1 MPHTNPQPTTYDDKL
16 LRSRVKL
23 LGQIL
28 GKIIK
33 NHAGEEVYE
42 TVEKLRKGY
51 IALHGHKDEA
61 QRELLMNSIA
71 GLDVATLEQVI
82 RAFSTYFTLVN
93 IAEESLSYQW
103 RQRILNSGGTL
114 WTGSFD
120 DTLRDL
126 YEAKVTP
133 ENLQKLLNRLQY
145 SPVFTAHPTE
155 ARRRTIMEILR
166 RIFVISDHL
175 REPRLGKL
183 AKQKIHNDLE
193 AEILI
198 LWQTNEVRTEKP
210 EVIEEIKNGLYYFR
224 RSLFQAVPMTY
235 RFFERAIRNTYGEDA
250 SGEAIVKVPSFIRF
264 GSWIGGDR
272 DGNPFVKPHT
282 TVLAARLQM
291 REVLTEYL
299 QRIRKLSLVLTQ
311 SSLFCD
317 PSVAFMDSLKQ
328 DANLANEVFPDTPNQ
343 YLTEPYRRKLFI
355 MAYRLEQA
363 LETVNTRLDLPDQR
377 MELEQG
383 AYNHSQELL
392 HDLELIRDSLNSHGD
407 GLLTRGDLQDL
418 IRLVENF
425 GFHLMELDIRQ
436 ESTIHTEA
444 VSEIL
449 KAMDGTDYSAMDE
462 ATRMECLGQYIS
474 RDELQIPAADFSE
487 MTAETLEVF
496 QVIARLQEEIGP
508 QIIDNYV
515 ISMTHAASHVMEVMF
530 LARLAGLTGR
540 DQAGLYCKLR
550 ISPLFETIEDL
561 KHIDSVL
568 HQLLSHP
575 GYSEL
580 LKVSGNQQEIMLGY
594 SDSCKDGGI
603 VASSWNLYQAQR
615 KIISIAKEYGV
626 DCRMFHGRGGTVGRG
641 GGPTHEAILSQPEGT
656 VHGQIKLTE
665 QGEVLTYRYSNVET
679 AAYEISMGATGL
691 LKASQNLVDH
701 SAEDR
706 QDYLAIMNT
715 LAQYGEEA
723 YRELTDKTEG
733 FLDYFYEI
741 TPVQE
746 IGQLNIGSRP
756 SHRKTADRSKSS
768 IRAIPWVFGWAQ
780 SRHTLPAWYG
790 IGSAIERFR
799 GEGMQNLITLQQMYR
814 DWPFFRNLLS
824 NSQMALAKAEMDIA
838 EEYVLLS
845 PNQENSNAMYQR
857 IKQEYDRTV
866 TQVLNVADSKLLME
880 ETPALARSLRRRE
893 PYISPLNHIQMILI
907 QRHRD
912 PNLDEAAHSQWLI
925 PLLRSIN
932 AIAAGMRNTG

>member
-1 MPHTNPQPTTYDDKL
+1 MPQTNPQPTTYDDKL

-33 NHAGEEVYE
+33 SHAGEAVYE
-42 TVEKLRKGY
+42 TVETLRKGY
-51 IALHGHKDEA
+51 IRLHGHKDPA
-61 QRELLMNSIA
+61 QREALMNTIA
-71 GLDVATLEQVI
+71 GLNVTTLEQVI
-82 RAFSTYFTLVN
+82 RAFSIYFTLVN

-103 RQRILNSGGTL
+103 RQRVLNSGGPL

-126 YEAKVTP
+126 YEAEVSP
-133 ENLQKLLNRLQY
+133 ENLQKLLNQLQY

-166 RIFVISDHL
+166 RIFVISDQL

-183 AKQKIHNDLE
+183 AKQKIHRKLE

-198 LWQTNEVRTEKP
+198 LWQTNEVRSEKP

-224 RSLFQAVPMTY
+224 RSLFHAVPMTY
-235 RFFERAIRNTYGEDA
+235 RFFERAIRNTYGETEVGDP
-250 SGEAIVKVPSFIRF
+250 IVRVPSFIRF

-272 DGNPFVKPHT
+272 DGNPFVKPQT

-291 REVLTEYL
+291 REALTEYI

-311 SSLFCD
+311 SSLFCN
-317 PSVAFMDSLKQ
+317 PSNAFMDSLEQ
-328 DANLANEVFPDTPNQ
+328 DAGLAEQVFPDNPGQ

-355 MAYRLEQA
+355 MAYRLEQT
-363 LETVNTRLDLPDQR
+363 LETVNTRLDLPNQR

-383 AYNHSQELL
+383 AYSHSQELL
-392 HDLELIRDSLNSHGD
+392 RDLELIRDSLISHD
-407 GLLTRGDLQDL
+407 SRLLTQGDLKDL
-418 IRLVENF
+418 IRLVESF

-436 ESTIHTEA
+436 ESTVHTEA

-449 KAMDGTDYSAMDE
+449 KTMDGIDYPAMDE
-462 ATRMECLGQYIS
+462 AARMKLLGQYIA
-474 RDELQIPAADFSE
+474 RDDLSIATMTFSE
-487 MTAETLEVF
+487 TTTETLKVF
-496 QVIARLQEEIGP
+496 QVIAELQEEIGL

-530 LARLAGLTGR
+530 LGRLAGLAGR
-540 DQAGLYCKLR
+540 NEKGIYCKLR

-568 HQLLSHP
+568 QQLLSHA
-575 GYSEL
+575 GYLEL
-580 LKVSGNQQEIMLGY
+580 LKASGNQQEIMLGY

-615 KIISIAKEYGV
+615 QIISIAKKYGV

-656 VHGQIKLTE
+656 VHGQIKFTE

-706 QDYLAIMNT
+706 QDYLAIMDT
-715 LAQYGEEA
+715 LARYGEEA
-723 YRELTDKTEG
+723 YRALTDNTEG
-733 FLDYFYEI
+733 FLDYFYET

-790 IGSAIERFR
+790 IGAAIERFR
-799 GEGMQNLITLQQMYR
+799 GKSMQNLITLQQMYR

-838 EEYVLLS
+838 GEYVLLS
-845 PNQENSNAMYQR
+845 PNQKNSGAIYRQ
-857 IKQEYDRTV
+857 IKQEYNRTV

-880 ETPALARSLRRRE
+880 DAPTIARSLQRRE

-912 PNLDEAAHSQWLI
+912 PELDEATHSQWLV